1 MQLNSLPPRA
11 SSPRQDV
18 LQLEKGVLLYFG
30 CAQKELAVENETVHH
45 KKVGLIA
52 NIQEGIISLY
62 IFATNEALLSYI
74 LDMMHEQKH

>member
-1 MQLNSLPPRA
+1 M
-11 SSPRQDV
+11 
-18 LQLEKGVLLYFG
+18 G
-30 CAQKELAVENETVHH
+30 LAVENETVHH
-45 KKVGLIA
+45 KKVDLIA